1 MPAPSQISIRL
12 VIQSP
17 YKGGT
22 REWGNRYF
30 FNSTVAM
37 TTAVFEA
44 LADWLVTGEI
54 KDVITTAS
62 TIIEAVGYDAGSDVP
77 THSKTYTQAG
87 TAAPTTGE
95 AIAPLE
101 VVTLWRFTTT
111 QRTTKNHPVYL
122 FKYMHNQIISRSTNP
137 ELVVSGRRTFQTAVC
152 ADLIAGHTTGGTTY
166 KLAGPHGA
174 VAQTGACEQ
183 YFTHR
188 DFPT

>member
-1 MPAPSQISIRL
+1 MPSAPSQISIRL

-22 REWGNRYF
+22 RQWGNRFF

-37 TTAVFEA
+37 TTVVFEA
-44 LADWLVTGEI
+44 IADFLVSEM
-54 KDVITTAS
+54 KDCITTAS
-62 TIIEAVGYDAGSDVP
+62 TIVEAVGYDAGSDVP

-87 TAAPTTGE
+87 TTSPTSGE

-101 VVTLWRFTTT
+101 VVSLWRFTTT
-111 QRTTKNHPVYL
+111 QRTVKNHPVYL
-122 FKYMHNQIISRSTNP
+122 FKYVHNQIISKSTNP
-137 ELVVSGRRTFQTAVC
+137 ELVVSGRRTFQTATC
-152 ADLIAGHTTGGTTY
+152 ADLIAGFTTGGTTY

-174 VAQTGACEQ
+174 VAQTGQCEQ